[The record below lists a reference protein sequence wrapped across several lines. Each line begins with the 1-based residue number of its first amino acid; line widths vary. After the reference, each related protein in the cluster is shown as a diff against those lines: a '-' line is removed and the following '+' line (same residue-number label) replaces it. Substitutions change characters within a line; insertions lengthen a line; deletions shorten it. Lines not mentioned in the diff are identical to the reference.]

1 MGHVLYSFRRC
12 PYAMRGRMALMV
24 SGVEVELREVV
35 LRNKPAAM
43 LEASPK
49 ATVPVLICDDGTIV
63 DESFDVMLWAL
74 EQHDPDQWLAPLE
87 EDKAAMLALIAENDG
102 PFKHNLDRYK
112 YATRYED
119 VDGTEYRTMGVAF
132 LEKLNDRLAS
142 RAYLFGE
149 RLALADFAIM
159 PFIRQFRVA
168 DAAWFDAQDWPH
180 LRRWLAELMTG
191 PLFSAVMAKYAPWTP
206 EDAGVVFSRAA
217 LLD

>member
-74 EQHDPDQWLAPLE
+74 EQGDPDQWLAPLE

-119 VDGTEYRTMGVAF
+119 VDGTEYRTIGVAF
-132 LEKLNDRLAS
+132 LEKLNERLVS

-149 RLALADFAIM
+149 RLSLADFAIM

-180 LRRWLAELMTG
+180 LHRWLAELMSG
-191 PLFSAVMAKYAPWTP
+191 PLFSAIMEKYAPWTP
-206 EDAGVVFSRAA
+206 EDTGVIFSRAA

>member
-49 ATVPVLICDDGTIV
+49 ATVPVLICNDGTIV

-74 EQHDPDQWLAPLE
+74 EQNDPDQWLAPLE

-112 YATRYED
+112 YATRYDD

-180 LRRWLAELMTG
+180 LHRWLAELMTG
-191 PLFSAVMAKYAPWTP
+191 SLFSAVMAKYAPWTP

>member
-49 ATVPVLICDDGTIV
+49 ATVPVLICNDGTIV

-74 EQHDPDQWLAPLE
+74 EQNDPDQWLAPLE

-119 VDGTEYRTMGVAF
+119 VDGTEYRAMGVAF

-180 LRRWLAELMTG
+180 LHRWLAELMTG

>member
-1 MGHVLYSFRRC
+1 MGHILYSFRRC

-35 LRNKPAAM
+35 LRNKPEAM

-74 EQHDPDQWLAPLE
+74 EQADPEKWLAPLE
-87 EDKAAMLALIAENDG
+87 EDKAAMLALITENDG

-119 VDGTEYRTMGVAF
+119 VDGTEYRALGAAF
-132 LEKLNDRLAS
+132 LGKLEGRLAS

-149 RLALADFAIM
+149 RPALADFAIM

-180 LRRWLAELMTG
+180 LHLWLGELMSG
-191 PLFSAVMAKYAPWTP
+191 PLFTAIMAKYSPWAPEET
-206 EDAGVVFSRAA
+206 GVTFSRAA

>member
-1 MGHVLYSFRRC
+1 MGYVLYSFRRC

-74 EQHDPDQWLAPLE
+74 EQNDPDQWLTPLE

-180 LRRWLAELMTG
+180 LHRWLAELMTG